1 MRKVIITAAVCGGLQ
16 SRDVA
21 PYLPEQPE
29 EVAQAAVE
37 CWEAGASVVHIHARD
52 KQGKVTADP
61 DIHRDINQRVRSR
74 CDIIVNNSTGVGPG
88 TSFEERI
95 GVLEAMPDTASFNMG
110 SMVRTKFNPGSLF
123 INTREQIE
131 TMAKTMLDK
140 GIKPEM
146 EVFGQPMFSEVR
158 NLIDKGL
165 VKPPYWLNLIIGSS
179 NQGAIPATVKDV
191 LSMFEYVRQFPE
203 DTVCSVTVIG
213 RNQLQ
218 LTSLGCLLGGHIR
231 VGMEDNIYL
240 DAGQKASSNVDFV
253 ERTRRI
259 IELNNKRPATPEETR
274 AMLGLRSRQAC
285 MDYAL
290 QFSARPDRCG

>member
-16 SRDVA
+16 SRSVA
-21 PYLPEQPE
+21 PYLPEQPD
-29 EVAQAAVE
+29 EVAEAAVE

-61 DIHRDINQRVRSR
+61 EIHKEINGRIRRR
-74 CDIIVNNSTGVGPG
+74 CDAIVNNSTGVGPG

-95 GVLEAMPDTASFNMG
+95 GVLEAMPDAASFNMG

-123 INTREQIE
+123 INTRDQIE
-131 TMAKTMLDK
+131 SMAKAMLDR

-146 EVFGQPMFSEVR
+146 EVFGQPMFTEVK

-179 NQGAIPATVKDV
+179 NQGAVPSTSRDM
-191 LSMFEYVRQFPE
+191 LSMLEYVRRFPE

-213 RNQLQ
+213 RRQLQ

-240 DAGQKASSNVDFV
+240 DYHVYAEKNAQFVQRAADFV
-253 ERTRRI
+253 RSMQMEV
-259 IELNNKRPATPEETR
+259 ATAREARE
-274 AMLGLRSRQAC
+274 MLGI
-285 MDYAL
+285 
-290 QFSARPDRCG
+290 G

>member
-16 SRDVA
+16 SRSVA

-52 KQGKVTADP
+52 RQGRVTADP
-61 DIHRDINQRVRSR
+61 DIHRDINRRVREQ
-74 CDIIVNNSTGVGPG
+74 CDVIVNNSTGVGPG
-88 TSFEERI
+88 TGFEERM
-95 GVLEAMPDTASFNMG
+95 GVLEAMPDAASFNMG

-131 TMAKTMLDK
+131 TMAKAMLDK

-146 EVFGQPMFSEVR
+146 EVFGQPMFAEVQ
-158 NLIDKGL
+158 NLIEKGL

-179 NQGAIPATVKDV
+179 NQGAIPATTKDV

-231 VGMEDNIYL
+231 VGMEDNIYM
-240 DAGQKASSNVDFV
+240 DYHVYAEKNAQFVQRAADFV
-253 ERTRRI
+253 RSMQMEV
-259 IELNNKRPATPEETR
+259 ATPAQARE
-274 AMLGLRSRQAC
+274 MLGI
-285 MDYAL
+285 
-290 QFSARPDRCG
+290 G